1 MGDQKAKY
9 RKDYQPPRH
18 WVDRVDLRFELSP
31 SATVVTS
38 TLELRRNGARED
50 GPLEL
55 DGEQLKLRSIS
66 VDGEELPSARY
77 TQSDEK
83 LLVRDLPERFTLQTE
98 VEIAPDANT
107 SLSGLY
113 VSNGNFCTQC
123 EAEGF
128 RRITFFPDRPD
139 VMAQY
144 STTIV
149 GDPEKLPVMLSNGNR
164 VEEGRLEDGRAW
176 VRWEDPFKKP
186 SYLFALVAGD
196 LRAHRGSFVTR
207 SGREVRL
214 EIWVEPQNADK
225 CEHAL
230 RSLQKSM
237 KWDEETFG
245 LEYDLDVY
253 MIVAVG
259 DFNMGAMENKGLNV
273 FNSKYVLARPDTAND
288 DDYEGIEAVIAH
300 EYFHNWTGN
309 RVTCRDWFQL
319 TLKEGLTVYRDQ
331 RFTADQ
337 TSAAVKR
344 INDVRMLRAAQ
355 FEEDAGPMAH
365 PIRPEAY
372 VEMNNF
378 YTATVY
384 IKGAEIVRLYE
395 RILGKD
401 GFRKGMDLYFERH
414 DGQAVTCDDFRQ
426 AMADANAVDLSQMD
440 AWYRQAGTPRVLVR
454 KAYDPELGSLTLHL
468 QQSRPSDALP
478 AWEPV
483 PIPVRTALLGAEG
496 PMPFEVDGEA
506 LPGSSSTE
514 ATLMLTETEQRWVL
528 KGLKEEPVPSLL
540 RDFSAPV
547 QLEEE
552 VGPEVLAFR
561 FGKDDDP
568 FNRWEAGQRLF
579 EHVLLHAI
587 RGSEEEPA
595 VDPRLVEAYGEM
607 LAADEIDG
615 SLRALAMQLPSERT
629 LAQKLDAVDP
639 ARVHR
644 MRRRVQLTLIDAHRQ
659 TLESIYAARSWTQ
672 SLDGPAV
679 AERRLANTALGLLSV
694 AGTSAD
700 VKRAAQQ
707 FERALTMTDTEAAL
721 YALTDHASE
730 ARDQAL
736 ARFFERWKS
745 EPLVVDKWFTVQA
758 LSRSEDALDRVEA
771 LVEHPS
777 FSLRNPNRVRS
788 LIGAFA
794 AGNALRF
801 HDPSGRGYA
810 LLERTVLELD
820 RLNPQVAARLVSSFN
835 SYRRYEA
842 GRRDAMRQS
851 LERIAGEAQSKDVG
865 EIVGRALASAD

>member
-1 MGDQKAKY
+1 VGDQQAKY

-38 TLELRRNGARED
+38 TLALRRNEARED

-55 DGEQLKLRSIS
+55 DGEQLKLLSIS
-66 VDGEELPSARY
+66 VDGEALPSTRY
-77 TQSDEK
+77 TQTGEQ
-83 LLVRDLPERFTLQTE
+83 LLIRDLPERFTLETQ

-149 GDPEKLPVMLSNGNR
+149 GDPSALPVMLSNGNR
-164 VEEGRLEDGRAW
+164 VDEGTLPDGRAW

-186 SYLFALVAGD
+186 SYLFALVAGN
-196 LRAHRGSFVTR
+196 LRAHTGHFTTR

-237 KWDEETFG
+237 AWDEETFG

-426 AMADANAVDLSQMD
+426 AMADANGVDLAQMD
-440 AWYRQAGTPRVLVR
+440 AWYRQAGTPQVAVR
-454 KAYDPELGSLTLHL
+454 KAYDAEEGTLTLHL
-468 QQSRPSDALP
+468 RQSRPSDALP

-483 PIPVRTALLGAEG
+483 PIPVRTALLGQFG
-496 PMPFEVDGEA
+496 PVAFEVEGEA
-506 LPGSSSTE
+506 LASSSPTE
-514 ATLMLTETEQRWVL
+514 QTLMLTKAEQSWVL

-547 QLEEE
+547 ALHEE
-552 VGPEVLAFR
+552 VGPEILAFR

-579 EHVLLHAI
+579 EDALLRAI
-587 RGSEEEPA
+587 KSDAPA
-595 VDPRLVEAYGEM
+595 PSVDPRLVEAYGEM
-607 LAADEIDG
+607 LAAEGLDG

-644 MRRRVQLTLIDAHRQ
+644 TRRQVQLALVEAHRER
-659 TLESIYAARSWTQ
+659 LEAIYQSRSWTEA
-672 SLDGPAV
+672 LDGEAV

-694 AGTSAD
+694 AATPAD
-700 VKRAAQQ
+700 VERAAQQ
-707 FERALTMTDTEAAL
+707 FGRAKTMTDTEAAL
-721 YALTDHASE
+721 YALTDHDDP
-730 ARDQAL
+730 ARDEAL
-736 ARFFERWKS
+736 EQFYERWQA

-758 LSRSEDALDRVEA
+758 LSRSEGAVDRVEA
-771 LVEHPS
+771 LMAHPS

-788 LIGAFA
+788 LVGAFA

-801 HDPSGRGYA
+801 HDPSGRGYT
-810 LLERTVLELD
+810 LLEKTVLELD
-820 RLNPQVAARLVSSFN
+820 RLNPQVASRLVSSFN
-835 SYRRYEA
+835 SYRRYEP

-851 LERIAGEAQSKDVG
+851 LERIAGQAQSKDVG
-865 EIVGRALASAD
+865 EIVERALATNG

>member
-18 WVDRVDLRFELSP
+18 WVDSVDLRFELSP
-31 SATVVTS
+31 SATLVTS
-38 TLELRRNGARED
+38 TMEVRRNEGRED

-55 DGEQLKLRSIS
+55 DGENLELRSIS
-66 VDGEELPSARY
+66 VDGELLPPQRY
-77 TQSDEK
+77 TQTKEQ
-83 LLVRDLPERFTLQTE
+83 LLVRDPPERFTLQTQ

-139 VMAQY
+139 VMAKY
-144 STTIV
+144 TTTIV
-149 GDPEKLPVMLSNGNR
+149 GDAKALPVMLSNGNR
-164 VEEGRLEDGRAW
+164 VEEGVLDDGRSW

-186 SYLFALVAGD
+186 SYLFALVAGN
-196 LRAHRGSFVTR
+196 LRAHSGHFTTH
-207 SGREVRL
+207 SGRQVRL
-214 EIWVEPQNADK
+214 EVWVEPQNIDK

-237 KWDEETFG
+237 KWDEEVFG
-245 LEYDLDVY
+245 LEYDLDIY

-344 INDVRMLRAAQ
+344 IHDVRMLRAAQ

-395 RILGKD
+395 RILGRD

-426 AMADANAVDLSQMD
+426 AMGDANETDLSQMD
-440 AWYRQAGTPRVLVR
+440 AWYRQAGTPRVSVR
-454 KAYDPELGSLTLHL
+454 KEWKDHALHL
-468 QQSRPSDALP
+468 YLRQSRPSDALP
-478 AWEPV
+478 SFEPV
-483 PIPVRTALLGAEG
+483 PIPVTTALLGPDGPVSFRVEG
-496 PMPFEVDGEA
+496 ET
-506 LPGSSSTE
+506 LPRERDTE
-514 ATLMLTETEQRWVL
+514 ATLMLTQAEQSFVL
-528 KGLKEEPVPSLL
+528 RGPKLEPIPSLL
-540 RDFSAPV
+540 RNFSAPV
-547 QLEEE
+547 HLDEE
-552 VGPEVLAFR
+552 VGAESLAFR
-561 FGKDDDP
+561 FAKDDDP

-579 EHVLLHAI
+579 EQVLLRAI
-587 RGSEEEPA
+587 KGEDDEPEI
-595 VDPRLVEAYGEM
+595 DPRFIEAYGEM
-607 LAADEIDG
+607 LDADGIDG
-615 SLRALAMQLPSERT
+615 SLRALAMQPPSERT
-629 LAQKLDAVDP
+629 LAQKLSDVDP
-639 ARVHR
+639 ARVHH
-644 MRRRVQLTLIDAHRQ
+644 MRRRVQLALVKAHRRP
-659 TLESIYAARSWTQ
+659 LEALYEGRSWSTA
-672 SLDGPAV
+672 LDGPAV
-679 AERRLANTALGLLSV
+679 AERRVANTALGLLSV
-694 AGTSAD
+694 AGTDTD
-700 VKRAAQQ
+700 VKRAAIQ
-707 FERALTMTDTEAAL
+707 FERAETMTDTEAAL
-721 YALTDHASE
+721 YALTDHEGAD
-730 ARDQAL
+730 RDEAL
-736 ARFFERWKS
+736 ARFHARWKE

-758 LSRSEDALDRVEA
+758 LSRSANALDRIEQ
-771 LVEHPS
+771 LLEHPD

-788 LIGAFA
+788 LVGAFA
-794 AGNALRF
+794 AANPLRF
-801 HDPSGRGYA
+801 HDLSGRGYGI
-810 LLERTVLELD
+810 LEKTVLELD
-820 RLNPQVAARLVSSFN
+820 SLNPQVASRMVSSFN
-835 SYRRYEA
+835 SYRRHEA
-842 GRRDAMRQS
+842 QRRGLMRQC
-851 LERIAGEAQSKDVG
+851 LERIAEKASSKDVG
-865 EIVGRALASAD
+865 EIVGKALAGPES